1 MGIGSIRAIR
11 IWAIYC
17 QHLKSIHLI
26 LISFAATN
34 IFTYINFFC
43 DRNYF
48 NLVDKSKYLRWKAWK
63 LAQASLQTRVKIL
76 TVKQQILTLASSL
89 RMTRTR
95 KYNNNKNSIL
105 TGLSI
110 NKFLKSLIKKVQAK
124 SQFIKYMTSSINSTL
139 HQLKFRAVR
148 IYVCILRS
156 KQDQIQELIKHHK
169 VLVTIK
175 VADITS

>member
-1 MGIGSIRAIR
+1 MAIGSIRAIR

-26 LISFAATN
+26 FITFAATN

-43 DRNYF
+43 DRNYL

-76 TVKQQILTLASSL
+76 TAKQQILTLASSL
-89 RMTRTR
+89 RMTKTQ

-110 NKFLKSLIKKVQAK
+110 NKFLKSSIKKEQAK
-124 SQFIKYMTSSINSTL
+124 SQFIKYMTSSTNSTL

-148 IYVCILRS
+148 IYVCTLRN
-156 KQDQIQELIKHHK
+156 KQGQIQELIKHHK
-169 VLVTIK
+169 VPVTIK